1 MPRAE
6 LEAEARVAAEA
17 VDESASSNSAA
28 ASSLFSW
35 DVVHCRSVSQI
46 VPDAVG

>member
-1 MPRAE
+1 MLRAE

-17 VDESASSNSAA
+17 VDESTCSNSAA

-35 DVVHCRSVSQI
+35 DVCCAESSRI
-46 VPDAVG
+46 TPDAVG